1 MTTDAVPSDLPGVV
15 LAGTG
20 SGVGK
25 TVATLAVCRALERAG
40 RTPVAAKAGPDFV
53 DPGHHA
59 AVLGRTARTLD
70 PWLAGDDGIRR
81 AYARGADDGDVC
93 VVEGM
98 LGVYEGTVN
107 TAAVA
112 EALDLPIVLVVD
124 AETGMERV
132 AATALG
138 FREYADR
145 RGYDIDIVGLLA
157 ARARG
162 GRHEAGIRDAV
173 DGLRYVRRTPPLDG
187 LSIPDRH
194 LDPGLGDDRPIA
206 EETLEA
212 AARQISPG
220 ALLDLVRRPALDT
233 RPSLRADDET
243 GVRVGLAADQAF
255 RFVYPSTRERLAARA
270 TVEPFSPVAGD
281 PVPDCDVVYLPGGYP
296 ERHAAALSSSE
307 TLAGLAAV
315 AADGRPV
322 FGTGGGLMAL
332 GESVTTVDGEEYG
345 MAGVLPVSTH
355 MSERVVA
362 SDHVG
367 VRAREDCLL
376 APAGET
382 RRGHEFHHSSAT
394 PAPDARY
401 ALEMVRGAGVDG
413 VNDGLRE
420 YRTLGT
426 YTHFHPGSGAFD
438 YLLETVAAGL

>member
-20 SGVGK
+20 SNVGK

-40 RTPVAAKAGPDFV
+40 RTPVAAKAGPDLV
-53 DPGHHA
+53 DPSHHA
-59 AVLGRTARTLD
+59 AVLGRPARTLD
-70 PWLAGDDGIRR
+70 PWVAGDDGIRR

-98 LGVYEGTVN
+98 LGVYEGSVN
-107 TAAVA
+107 TATVA
-112 EALDLPIVLVVD
+112 EVLDLPVVLVVD

-138 FREYADR
+138 FKEYAER
-145 RGYDIDIVGLLA
+145 RGYDIDVVGLLA

-173 DGLRYVRRTPPLDG
+173 DGVRYVGRTPPLDS

-194 LDPGLGDDRPIA
+194 LDPALGDDPPIA
-206 EETLEA
+206 DRALEA
-212 AARQISPG
+212 AARQIRPG
-220 ALLDLVRRPALDT
+220 VLLDLVRRPDLDT
-233 RPSLRADDET
+233 RPSLRAGDET
-243 GVRVGLAADQAF
+243 GVSVGLAADEAF

-296 ERHAAALSSSE
+296 ERHAAALSSSD
-307 TLAGLAAV
+307 TLAELGDV

-322 FGTGGGLMAL
+322 FGTGGGLMIL
-332 GESVTTVDGEEYG
+332 GESVTTVAGETHG
-345 MAGVLPVSTH
+345 MAGVLPVSTR
-355 MSERVVA
+355 MSGQVVA

-367 VRAREDCLL
+367 VRAREDCLVS
-376 APAGET
+376 PAGGT
-382 RRGHEFHHSSAT
+382 RRGHEFHYSSAT

-401 ALEMVRGAGVDG
+401 AFEMVRGAGIDG

-426 YTHFHPGSGAFD
+426 YARFHAGSGTFD
-438 YLLETVAAGL
+438 YLLESVAAGR

>member
-15 LAGTG
+15 LAGTA
-20 SGVGK
+20 SNVGK

-40 RTPVAAKAGPDFV
+40 QTPVAAKAGPDFV
-53 DPGHHA
+53 DPSHHA
-59 AVLGRTARTLD
+59 AVLGRPSRTLD
-70 PWLAGDDGIRR
+70 PWVAGDDGMRR

-98 LGVYEGTVN
+98 LGVYEGSVN

-112 EALDLPIVLVVD
+112 AALDLPIVLVVD

-138 FREYADR
+138 FREYAHR

-157 ARARG
+157 ARAHS
-162 GRHEAGIRDAV
+162 GRHERGIRDAV
-173 DGLRYVRRTPPLDG
+173 DGLRYVGRTPPLDG
-187 LSIPDRH
+187 LSIPEHH
-194 LDPGLGDDRPIA
+194 LDIALGDDPPIGNEA
-206 EETLEA
+206 LEA
-212 AARQISPG
+212 AARQID
-220 ALLDLVRRPALDT
+220 ADVLLDLVRRPALDT
-233 RPSLRADDET
+233 RPTLRADDET
-243 GVRVGLAADQAF
+243 GVTVGLAADEAF
-255 RFVYPSTRERLAARA
+255 RFVYPGTRRRLGLRA
-270 TVEPFSPVAGD
+270 VVEPFSPVAGD
-281 PVPDCDVVYLPGGYP
+281 PVPECDVIYLPGGYP
-296 ERHAAALSSSE
+296 EHHAAALSSSGTLDE
-307 TLAGLAAV
+307 LAGV

-322 FGTGGGLMAL
+322 FGAGGGLMAL
-332 GESVTTVDGEEYG
+332 GESVTIRDGEAYE
-345 MAGVLPVSTH
+345 MAGVLPVSTRV
-355 MSERVVA
+355 SERPVA

-382 RRGHEFHHSSAT
+382 RRGHEFHFSSAT

-401 ALEMVRGAGVDG
+401 AFEMVRGAGVDG

-426 YTHFHPGSGAFD
+426 YAHFHPGSGVFD

>member
-15 LAGTG
+15 LAGTA
-20 SGVGK
+20 SDVGK
-25 TVATLAVCRALERAG
+25 TVATLAVCRALERVG

-53 DPGHHA
+53 DASHHA
-59 AVLGRTARTLD
+59 AVLGRPARTLD
-70 PWLAGDDGIRR
+70 PWVAGDDGIRR

-98 LGVYEGTVN
+98 LGVYEGSVN

-112 EALDLPIVLVVD
+112 EALDLPVVLVVD
-124 AETGMERV
+124 ARTGMERV
-132 AATALG
+132 VATALG
-138 FREYADR
+138 FREYAER

-157 ARARG
+157 ARAHG

-173 DGLRYVRRTPPLDG
+173 DGIRYVGRTPPLDH

-194 LDPGLGDDRPIA
+194 VDPALGDDLPIA
-206 EETLEA
+206 ADALAA
-212 AARQISPG
+212 AARQIRPDVV
-220 ALLDLVRRPALDT
+220 LDLVRRPDLDT

-255 RFVYPSTRERLAARA
+255 RFVYPSTRERLGRRA
-270 TVEPFSPVAGD
+270 TVEPFSPLAGD
-281 PVPDCDVVYLPGGYP
+281 PVPDCDVVYLPGGHP
-296 ERHAAALSSSE
+296 ERHAAALASSD
-307 TLAGLAAV
+307 TLDELASV
-315 AADGRPV
+315 AADGRPI
-322 FGTGGGLMAL
+322 FGAGGGLMAL
-332 GESVTTVDGEEYG
+332 GEAVTTVDGGTWG

-355 MSERVVA
+355 ASERVVA

-367 VRAREDCLL
+367 VRARQDCLL
-376 APAGET
+376 APAGGT
-382 RRGHEFHHSSAT
+382 RRGHEFHRSSAT

-401 ALEMVRGAGVDG
+401 AFEMVRGAGVDG

-426 YTHFHPGSGAFD
+426 YAHFHPGSGTFD
-438 YLLETVAAGL
+438 YLLETVAGGV

>member
-20 SGVGK
+20 SDVGK

-53 DPGHHA
+53 DPSHHA
-59 AVLGRTARTLD
+59 AVFDRPARTLD
-70 PWLAGDDGIRR
+70 PWIAGEEGIRR

-98 LGVYEGTVN
+98 LGVYEGSVN

-112 EALDLPIVLVVD
+112 EALDLPVVLVVD

-138 FREYADR
+138 FKEYAER

-157 ARARG
+157 ARAHG

-173 DGLRYVRRTPPLDG
+173 DGVRYVGRTPPLDG
-187 LSIPDRH
+187 LRLPDRH
-194 LDPGLGDDRPIA
+194 LDPALGDDPPIA
-206 EETLEA
+206 EDTLEA
-212 AARQISPG
+212 AARQIRPG
-220 ALLDLVRRPALDT
+220 VLLDLVRRPDLDT

-243 GVRVGLAADQAF
+243 GVRVGLAADEAF

-270 TVEPFSPVAGD
+270 AVEPFSPVAGD
-281 PVPDCDVVYLPGGYP
+281 PVPDCDVVYLPGGSP
-296 ERHAAALSSSE
+296 ERHAAALSASG
-307 TLAGLAAV
+307 TLADLADL

-322 FGTGGGLMAL
+322 FGAGGGLMAL
-332 GESVTTVDGEEYG
+332 GESITTVDGERHR

-355 MSERVVA
+355 VSDGVVA

-376 APAGET
+376 SPAGET
-382 RRGHEFHHSSAT
+382 RRGHEFHRSSAT

-401 ALEMVRGAGVDG
+401 AFEVVRGAGIDG

-426 YTHFHPGSGAFD
+426 YTHFHAGSGAFD
-438 YLLETVAAGL
+438 YLLESVAAGR

>member
-1 MTTDAVPSDLPGVV
+1 MTTDAVPADLPGVV
-15 LAGTG
+15 LAGTA
-20 SGVGK
+20 SDVGK

-53 DPGHHA
+53 DPSHHA
-59 AVLGRTARTLD
+59 AVLDRPSRTLD
-70 PWLAGDDGIRR
+70 PWVAGDSGIRR

-98 LGVYEGTVN
+98 LGVYEGSVN

-112 EALDLPIVLVVD
+112 ETLDLPVVLVVD

-145 RGYDIDIVGLLA
+145 RGYDIDVVGLLA
-157 ARARG
+157 ARAHG
-162 GRHEAGIRDAV
+162 GRHERGIRDAV
-173 DGLRYVRRTPPLDG
+173 DGLRYVGRTPPLDG
-187 LSIPDRH
+187 LSIPEHH
-194 LDPGLGDDRPIA
+194 LDVGLGDDPPI
-206 EETLEA
+206 EPEPLDA
-212 AARQISPG
+212 AARQID
-220 ALLDLVRRPALDT
+220 ADVLLDLVRRPNLDT

-243 GVRVGLAADQAF
+243 GVTVGLAADEAF
-255 RFVYPSTRERLAARA
+255 RFVYPGTRRRLGRRA
-270 TVEPFSPVAGD
+270 VVNPFSPVAGD
-281 PVPDCDVVYLPGGYP
+281 PVPECDVVYLPGGYP
-296 ERHAAALSSSE
+296 ERHAAALSSSD
-307 TLAGLAAV
+307 TLDELATV

-322 FGTGGGLMAL
+322 FGAGGGLMTL
-332 GESVTTVDGEEYG
+332 GESVTIRDSESYE
-345 MAGVLPVSTH
+345 MAGVLPVSTRL
-355 MSERVVA
+355 SERPVA

-376 APAGET
+376 APAGDT
-382 RRGHEFHHSSAT
+382 RRGHEFHFSSAT

-401 ALEMVRGAGVDG
+401 AFEMVRGAGIDG

-426 YTHFHPGSGAFD
+426 YTHFHPGSGVFD
-438 YLLETVAAGL
+438 YLLESVAPEL

>member
-15 LAGTG
+15 LAGTA
-20 SGVGK
+20 SDVGK

-53 DPGHHA
+53 DPSHHA
-59 AVLGRTARTLD
+59 AVLGRPARTLD
-70 PWLAGDDGIRR
+70 PWVAGDDGIRR
-81 AYARGADDGDVC
+81 AYARGADDGDIC

-98 LGVYEGTVN
+98 LGVFEGSVN

-112 EALDLPIVLVVD
+112 EALDLPVVLVVD
-124 AETGMERV
+124 AKTGMERV

-138 FREYADR
+138 FRKYAER

-157 ARARG
+157 ARAHG

-173 DGLRYVRRTPPLDG
+173 DGVRYVGRTPPLDG
-187 LSIPDRH
+187 LSVSDRH
-194 LDPGLGDDRPIA
+194 LDPELGEGPPIA
-206 EETLEA
+206 GDILDA
-212 AARQISPG
+212 AARQIRPEVV
-220 ALLDLVRRPALDT
+220 LDLVRRPDLDT
-233 RPSLRADDET
+233 QPSLRAADET
-243 GVRVGLAADQAF
+243 GLNVGLAADEAF
-255 RFVYPSTRERLAARA
+255 RFVYPSTRERLATRA

-307 TLAGLAAV
+307 TLTDLAAV

-322 FGTGGGLMAL
+322 FGAGGGLMAL
-332 GESVTTVDGEEYG
+332 GESMTTAPGEEYG

-355 MSERVVA
+355 LSDRIVA

-376 APAGET
+376 APAGGT
-382 RRGHEFHHSSAT
+382 RRGHERHYSAAT
-394 PAPDARY
+394 AAPDARY
-401 ALEMVRGAGVDG
+401 ALEMVRGAGIDG
-413 VNDGLRE
+413 ANDGLRE